1 MRLGGVLMGSNI
13 QENNHEHNHAHSN
26 HKHSDEDYK
35 KLINRMSRIIG
46 HANSVK
52 TMMEEHRDCTEIL
65 IQISAVKAALN
76 NLGKKILEDHINK
89 CIVDVVGEEQLEEN
103 KVKLQDFAMAFTV
116 QAAECGTE
124 IREARKQY
132 ID

>member
-13 QENNHEHNHAHSN
+13 QENNHEHNHSHSN

-89 CIVDVVGEEQLEEN
+89 CIVDVVGEEQLEE
-103 KVKLQDFAMAFTV
+103 KQKLLKDLNDA
-116 QAAECGTE
+116 
-124 IREARKQY
+124 
-132 ID
+132 IDKFVR

>member
-1 MRLGGVLMGSNI
+1 MGTNK
-13 QENNHEHNHAHSN
+13 EEYKHEHSHSN

-52 TMMEEHRDCTEIL
+52 TMIEEHRDCTEIL
-65 IQISAVKAALN
+65 IQISAVKSALN

-89 CIVDVVGEEQLEEN
+89 CIVDVVGEEQFEEKQKLLEDLN
-103 KVKLQDFAMAFTV
+103 DA
-116 QAAECGTE
+116 
-124 IREARKQY
+124 
-132 ID
+132 IDKFVR

>member
-35 KLINRMSRIIG
+35 KLINRMSRIFG

-89 CIVDVVGEEQLEEN
+89 CIVDLVGEEQLEE
-103 KVKLQDFAMAFTV
+103 KQKLLKDLNDA
-116 QAAECGTE
+116 
-124 IREARKQY
+124 
-132 ID
+132 IDKFVR

>member
-1 MRLGGVLMGSNI
+1 MTNG
-13 QENNHEHNHAHSN
+13 NHDHVHTNHV
-26 HKHSDEDYK
+26 HSDEDYK

-65 IQISAVKAALN
+65 IQISAVKSALN

-89 CIVDVVGEEQLEEN
+89 CVVDVVGDEKLEE
-103 KVKLQDFAMAFTV
+103 KQKLLRDLNDA
-116 QAAECGTE
+116 
-124 IREARKQY
+124 
-132 ID
+132 IDKFVR

>member
-1 MRLGGVLMGSNI
+1 MGTNK
-13 QENNHEHNHAHSN
+13 EEYKHEHSHSN

-52 TMMEEHRDCTEIL
+52 TMIEEHRDCTEIL
-65 IQISAVKAALN
+65 IQISAVKSGLN

-89 CIVDVVGEEQLEEN
+89 CIVDVVGEEQLEE
-103 KVKLQDFAMAFTV
+103 KQKLLEDLNDA
-116 QAAECGTE
+116 
-124 IREARKQY
+124 
-132 ID
+132 IDKFVR

>member
-1 MRLGGVLMGSNI
+1 MDIDNKLECVNI
-13 QENNHEHNHAHSN
+13 DKQESDKKDNEEKHV

-52 TMMEEHRDCTEIL
+52 TMMEDHRDCTEIL
-65 IQISAVKAALN
+65 IQISAVKSALN

-89 CIVDVVGEEQLEEN
+89 CVIDVVGESQLEEKEKILKN
-103 KVKLQDFAMAFTV
+103 LNDA
-116 QAAECGTE
+116 
-124 IREARKQY
+124 
-132 ID
+132 IDKFVR

>member
-1 MRLGGVLMGSNI
+1 MDSEKHDHVHT
-13 QENNHEHNHAHSN
+13 NHV
-26 HKHSDEDYK
+26 HSDEDYK

-65 IQISAVKAALN
+65 IQISAVKSALN

-89 CIVDVVGEEQLEEN
+89 CVVDVVGEEKLEE
-103 KVKLQDFAMAFTV
+103 KQKLLDDLNNA
-116 QAAECGTE
+116 
-124 IREARKQY
+124 
-132 ID
+132 IDKFVR

>member
-13 QENNHEHNHAHSN
+13 KESKHDNIHSN

-65 IQISAVKAALN
+65 IQISAIKAALN

-89 CIVDVVGEEQLEEN
+89 CIVDVVGEEQLEE
-103 KVKLQDFAMAFTV
+103 KQKLLQDLNDA
-116 QAAECGTE
+116 
-124 IREARKQY
+124 
-132 ID
+132 IDKFVR